1 MAGAVMD
8 RETVASWVSA
18 WPGVTHEVKW
28 HDDLVFMVAG
38 KMFLVYCF
46 QGKNH
51 GQLSF
56 KVEDERLLELTD
68 RPHVIPAPYM
78 ARAHWIS
85 LLPSC
90 EMGEAEKRALV
101 RRAYEL
107 VRAKLTKKL
116 QRELAD

>member
-1 MAGAVMD
+1 MD
-8 RETVASWVSA
+8 QETLSSWVA
-18 WPGVTHEVKW
+18 TWPGVTQEVKW
-28 HDDLVFMVAG
+28 HDDLVFMVVG
-38 KMFLVYCF
+38 KMFLVHCF
-46 QGKNH
+46 QGKNQ

-68 RPHVIPAPYM
+68 RPHIIPAPYM

-90 EMGEAEKRALV
+90 TMEEAEKRALI

-107 VRAKLTKKL
+107 VRGKLTRKL
-116 QRELAD
+116 QLELAD

>member
-1 MAGAVMD
+1 MD
-8 RETVASWVSA
+8 QETLLSWVSG

-28 HDDLVFMVAG
+28 HDDLVFMVAD
-38 KMFLVYCF
+38 KMFMVYCF

-51 GQLSF
+51 GQLGF
-56 KVEDERLLELTD
+56 KVEDERFLELTD
-68 RPHVIPAPYM
+68 RPHIHPAPYM

-85 LLPSC
+85 LMPLC
-90 EMGEAEKRALV
+90 EMGVDEKRALI

-107 VRAKLTKKL
+107 VRAKLTRKL

>member
-1 MAGAVMD
+1 MD
-8 RETVASWVSA
+8 QETLMSWVRG

-28 HDDLVFMVAG
+28 HDDLVFMVVG
-38 KMFLVYCF
+38 KMFLVHCF

-51 GQLSF
+51 GQVSF
-56 KVEDERLLELTD
+56 KVEDERFLELTD
-68 RPHVIPAPYM
+68 RPHVVHAPYM

-90 EMGEAEKRALV
+90 AMSMEERRALI
-101 RRAYEL
+101 RRSYEL

>member
-1 MAGAVMD
+1 MD
-8 RETVASWVSA
+8 QETLMSWVSG

-28 HDDLVFMVAG
+28 HDDMVFMVAG
-38 KMFLVYCF
+38 KMFLVHCF
-46 QGKNH
+46 QGKNQ
-51 GQLSF
+51 GQVSF

-68 RPHVIPAPYM
+68 RPHIIPAPYM

-90 EMGEAEKRALV
+90 EMDATEKQALI

-107 VRAKLTKKL
+107 VRAKLPKRQQL
-116 QRELAD
+116 EFAD